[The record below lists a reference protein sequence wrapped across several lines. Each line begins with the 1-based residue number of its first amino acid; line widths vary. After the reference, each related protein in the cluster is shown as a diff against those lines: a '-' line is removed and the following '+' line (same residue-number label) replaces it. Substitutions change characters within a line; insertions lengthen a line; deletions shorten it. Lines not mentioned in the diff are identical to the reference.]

1 MSMVSSQMAG
11 NQGGRLVKPSEYIG
25 QALGQ
30 DSPMSRVLTPRQL
43 VDAGDVIRVSLD
55 FIGRKMDEQY
65 NDMTPDAVHAANVLQ
80 GFLCAF
86 VEHAMNP
93 ALLKNL

>member
-1 MSMVSSQMAG
+1 M
-11 NQGGRLVKPSEYIG
+11 KPSEYISR
-25 QALGQ
+25 ALGA
-30 DSPMSRVLTPRQL
+30 DSPLSRVLTPRQL

-65 NDMTPDAVHAANVLQ
+65 TDMTPDAVSAATALQ

>member
-1 MSMVSSQMAG
+1 MRPSDYIEKSIAG
-11 NQGGRLVKPSEYIG
+11 AE
-25 QALGQ
+25 
-30 DSPMSRVLTPRQL
+30 SPLSRVLTPKQL
-43 VDAGDVIRVSLD
+43 VDAGDVIRVSLS

-65 NDMTPDAVHAANVLQ
+65 NDMTPDAVHAATVLQ

-86 VEHAMNP
+86 VEHTLNP